1 MPELDPLDK
10 KIFGLLAE
18 NGRMSNLDVAARV
31 GVSEKTV
38 RHRIR
43 RLVERDGMRVVATLD
58 GAAPVSRLIV
68 LVRVE
73 SGQRFV
79 VAQRLAALP
88 QVDEVHLT
96 TGAYELIVLASFDS
110 DSDALEFYVRH
121 IEQAPGVE
129 ESFSTHVVE
138 TITLDTGSRPTHFDH
153 FDEQASTL
161 DTVSELLD
169 LACDVASASLGADRV
184 HVSAGNV
191 WSDDPTLPPPSM
203 RWRGL
208 SSRYVEE
215 ILDKGRTGGVVL
227 PNILKHN
234 QHVFSPDAQTD
245 PIFGSATDLVVSEGF
260 HSWMGMP
267 VRSGDTQCGAICLYW
282 DSVIT
287 YRDDLARHVRELA
300 DALGKHLLRLT
311 SGSGG
316 AAPAPGRAR
325 DTPGFPT
332 AESCL

>member
-1 MPELDPLDK
+1 MPEFDALDK

-18 NGRMSNLDVAARV
+18 NGRMSNLDIAAQV

-43 RLVERDGMRVVATLD
+43 RLIERDGMRVVATLD
-58 GAAPVSRLIV
+58 SAAPVSRLIV

-79 VAQRLAALP
+79 VAQRLAAMP
-88 QVDEVHLT
+88 QVEEVHLT

-121 IEQAPGVE
+121 IEQAPGVA

-138 TITLDTGSRPTHFDH
+138 TITLGTASRPDH
-153 FDEQASTL
+153 FEQFDKQASSVDSLT
-161 DTVSELLD
+161 ELLD

-184 HVSAGNV
+184 HVATGNI
-191 WSDDPTLPPPSM
+191 WPADPTLPPPTM

-215 ILDKGRTGGVVL
+215 ILIKGRAEGVVL
-227 PNILKHN
+227 PNIVKHN
-234 QHVFSPDAQTD
+234 QHVFSADAQTD
-245 PIFGSATDLVVSEGF
+245 PLFRSATDLVVSEGF

-267 VRSGDTQCGAICLYW
+267 VCSGDTLRGTICLYW

-287 YRDDLARHVRELA
+287 YREDLVRQAQELA
-300 DALGKHLLRLT
+300 DTLGKHLPRLS
-311 SGSGG
+311 SGSAD
-316 AAPAPGRAR
+316 AAPAP
-325 DTPGFPT
+325 D
-332 AESCL
+332 